1 MAINE
6 RQKPY
11 QTTKEEQSLRWQY
24 GQGEITREEFDEQY
38 VELLKQGKIM
48 RSGKAITDEEI

>member
-11 QTTKEEQSLRWQY
+11 QTTQEERNLRWRY

-38 VELLKQGKIM
+38 AELLKQGKIV
-48 RSGKAITDEEI
+48 RSGKVITNE

>member
-11 QTTKEEQSLRWQY
+11 QTTQAEQALRWRY

-38 VELLKQGKIM
+38 VELMKQGLIV
-48 RSGKAITDEEI
+48 RSGKVITNDE